1 MTPSPG
7 IANFRFESPAV
18 GSVIYEFRRIVLA
31 RWGYQLE
38 TDTKNVPLPPFTKF
52 FNAHRGTAN
61 QVHGESKCYRQKTGA
76 VRQSLRTSDGPV
88 EISNAVGQRSEETSG
103 ATEEVERM
111 VGAKHRYVDASG
123 RVRDRQVSVKI
134 DFPVVKGVRQGHRVG
149 MKRRDDVSARGKI
162 LRAYPASMKKT
173 EKQNDAPH
181 PHTRSAQKE
190 SHGTRTIPPLT
201 INLLRTQRSA
211 PSRLEVFKTIIRK
224 IHAIA
229 DWQS

>member
-76 VRQSLRTSDGPV
+76 VRQSLRTSDGPM
-88 EISNAVGQRSEETSG
+88 EISNTVGQRSEETSG

-123 RVRDRQVSVKI
+123 RVRDRQGSVKI
-134 DFPVVKGVRQGHRVG
+134 DFPVVKRVRPSDRIWMQ
-149 MKRRDDVSARGKI
+149 RRDDVRARGKI
-162 LRAYPASMKKT
+162 LHAYPERMKKT
-173 EKQNDAPH
+173 EKQND
-181 PHTRSAQKE
+181 TRHHHKRSTQK
-190 SHGTRTIPPLT
+190 
-201 INLLRTQRSA
+201 
-211 PSRLEVFKTIIRK
+211 
-224 IHAIA
+224 
-229 DWQS
+229 